1 MTRRAKSLTNPH
13 SNSVGNEQSFVKI
26 SPDFNTGHAVSFL
39 LLCHQRAVS
48 KCQCGQL
55 VKKATLRFLKD
66 SLIIN
71 QSSKLNQEGLISSV
85 FSTITISGYML
96 QSISVLL
103 GLRMHNVHFQP
114 KSRLRVSLSVI
125 T

>member
-1 MTRRAKSLTNPH
+1 M
-13 SNSVGNEQSFVKI
+13 
-26 SPDFNTGHAVSFL
+26 
-39 LLCHQRAVS
+39 
-48 KCQCGQL
+48 
-55 VKKATLRFLKD
+55 
-66 SLIIN
+66 
-71 QSSKLNQEGLISSV
+71 NQEGLISSV

-103 GLRMHNVHFQP
+103 GLRMHNAHFQP